1 MTVSLKHTFVS
12 NVADSS
18 DASLVQPS
26 NWNAEHTLTAAA
38 DTILGAVT
46 AGAVTEIT
54 CTSAGRAL
62 LDDADAA
69 AQRTTLAAAG
79 TGVTNTF
86 GSNQI
91 ISVTDNTNAALRV
104 TQLGTGDALLVE
116 DSTNPDST
124 PFVIKAD
131 GKVGIG
137 STAPANLL
145 DVSGG
150 VGVGYSTGLRLVE
163 NSGDVNSRILGHAYS
178 APNDIL
184 YIAPA
189 GDSATSAM
197 VFQTANSSAL
207 VDRMTISNTGNL
219 GIGYAPLAY
228 SKIGV
233 KNDRASTAYSL
244 VVDNYNGVNFENS
257 FVLLYD
263 STGTQ
268 FLGNYQAAN
277 LAFLTNNLERMRIA
291 SGGNVGVGT
300 TNPQSRLEVVGPTLT
315 VATPSTYAFSVANSG
330 GGATHDLSFG
340 SNASYAYIQSFS
352 GKPLYINSLGNNV
365 LIGPSNV
372 GINTNAPE
380 YYLDVTAA
388 DNVTTTSAVSVQNAA
403 RNYGLGLGA
412 YQLTN
417 RNIGGVA
424 TTVDYTFDIGGDLI
438 IKAGNSERMR
448 VVDTGQIQIATS
460 SIGAGKLNISGYQDG
475 AFYGI
480 YMTPTAN
487 AASPVAF
494 TNAAGTIVGT
504 IATTASATSYIT
516 SSDYRLKDD
525 LMAIQNA
532 SGRLSSL
539 RPVNF
544 AWKADGSRSDGFIA
558 HEVADVVPQA
568 VNGEKDA
575 TDKNGKPVY
584 QGVDHSKLVPLLTAA
599 LQETIKRIDS
609 LESKFNNMAEKTLQ

>member
-18 DASLVQPS
+18 DTSLVQPS

-38 DTILGAVT
+38 NTLLGAVT

-86 GSNQI
+86 SANQI

-104 TQLGTGDALLVE
+104 TQLGTGDAFVVE
-116 DSTNPDST
+116 DSANPDSS
-124 PFVIKAD
+124 PFVINA
-131 GKVGIG
+131 
-137 STAPANLL
+137 
-145 DVSGG
+145 GG
-150 VGVGYSTGLRLVE
+150 NVGV
-163 NSGDVNSRILGHAYS
+163 
-178 APNDIL
+178 
-184 YIAPA
+184 
-189 GDSATSAM
+189 
-197 VFQTANSSAL
+197 
-207 VDRMTISNTGNL
+207 
-219 GIGYAPLAY
+219 GYAPLAY

-233 KNDRASTAYSL
+233 KNDRTSTTYSL

-257 FVLLYD
+257 FFLQYD

-268 FLGNYQAAN
+268 SLGNYQAAN
-277 LAFLTNNLERMRIA
+277 LAFLTSNTERMRVAASGNISIGNSDTTYPLHLFRSTGEVKFNIESGTTGQDTYINFTNGSQGGSEFLVGLAGAASNSYVWDRASGRDLILGTANTERMRIL
-291 SGGNVGVGT
+291 STGLVGIGK
-300 TNPQSRLEVVGPTLT
+300 TNP
-315 VATPSTYAFSVANSG
+315 ATPLDMAGQFRATDSSVDFRIIPLNS
-330 GGATHDLSFG
+330 ATATIFG
-340 SNASYAYIQSFS
+340 NASSSDLVTYT
-352 GKPLYINSLGNNV
+352 NNTERMRV
-365 LIGPSNV
+365 SSAGLV
-372 GINTNAPE
+372 GINTSAPE

-480 YMTPTAN
+480 FMVPTSN
-487 AASPVAF
+487 SASPLAF
-494 TNAAGTIVGT
+494 TNAAQTVIGSIT
-504 IATTASATSYIT
+504 TTASATFYNT

-525 LMAIQNA
+525 LRSIQNA
-532 SGRLSSL
+532 SGRLTSL

-544 AWKADGSRSDGFIA
+544 RWRADDSRSDGFVA
-558 HEVADVVPQA
+558 HEVREIVPEA
-568 VNGEKDA
+568 VTGEKDA
-575 TDKNGKPVY
+575 VDKSGKPIY
-584 QGVDHSKLVPLLTAA
+584 QALDHSKLVPLLTAA

-609 LESKFNNMAEKTLQ
+609 LESKFNRMMEQKPQ